1 MTNMLIQ
8 ILPMML
14 LQSCYA
20 IFIYNVAKRMENSPT
35 LSVVL
40 TIIPIFGLFY
50 FFYFFFY
57 KVFKVMFDR
66 LEILELNKSN

>member
-1 MTNMLIQ
+1 MTNILIQ
-8 ILPMML
+8 FLPMML
-14 LQSCYA
+14 IQSCYA
-20 IFIYNVAKRMENSPT
+20 IFIYNVAKRMDNSPA
-35 LSVVL
+35 LPVVL

-66 LEILELNKSN
+66 LEILELKKNN